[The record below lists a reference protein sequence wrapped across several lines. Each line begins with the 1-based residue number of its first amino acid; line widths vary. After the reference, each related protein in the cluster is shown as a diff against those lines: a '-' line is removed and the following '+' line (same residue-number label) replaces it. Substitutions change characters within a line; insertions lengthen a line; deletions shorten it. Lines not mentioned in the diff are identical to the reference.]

1 MAQKLKTKNELL
13 KDHQRHENDCGS
25 SEVQIAFL
33 TQRINH
39 LIEHLKNHKKDNHT
53 RRGLLI
59 LVGKRKKLMKYLQR
73 KDNKLFVA
81 TCKKLKLK
89 IKDQ

>member
-33 TQRINH
+33 TQRIN
-39 LIEHLKNHKKDNHT
+39 
-53 RRGLLI
+53 
-59 LVGKRKKLMKYLQR
+59 
-73 KDNKLFVA
+73 NKLFVA